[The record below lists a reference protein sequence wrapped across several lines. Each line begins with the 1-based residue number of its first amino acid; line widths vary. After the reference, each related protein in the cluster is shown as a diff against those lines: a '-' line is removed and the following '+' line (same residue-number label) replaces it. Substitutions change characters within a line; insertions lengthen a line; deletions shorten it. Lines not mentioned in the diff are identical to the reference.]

1 MLSLESAKKKVQD
14 YLNLKYETKND
25 ALVIREDYIVHKEYG
40 WIFSYESKKYLETKE
55 IRYRRVGN
63 FPLLIL
69 KDSGKIYPVDNVE
82 YLEKIVKEQQSH
94 LSIEV

>member
-1 MLSLESAKKKVQD
+1 MLNLESAKKEIQD
-14 YLNLKYETKND
+14 HLNLKYETEND

-40 WIFSYESKKYLETKE
+40 WIFSYESKKYLETGE

-63 FPLLIL
+63 FPLLIF
-69 KDSGKIYPVDNVE
+69 KDSGKIYSVDSVKH
-82 YLEKIVKEQQSH
+82 LEKIVQEHQSY